1 MAIAIAAATGL
12 VIVVNAAFLQSGSHP
27 APFFATPTRT
37 PPSVEI
43 RSGVTGTTA
52 KPPELPV
59 PTRPVGV
66 VRTAPVAMRHSDPIA
81 ELIGSS
87 VGSPSRVMAVQRAL
101 TEFGYG
107 QIKPS
112 GVLDPAT
119 SAAIERFEREHN
131 LPVTGRLSDRLLS
144 GLAALVGH
152 PLD

>member
-1 MAIAIAAATGL
+1 
-12 VIVVNAAFLQSGSHP
+12 
-27 APFFATPTRT
+27 
-37 PPSVEI
+37 
-43 RSGVTGTTA
+43 
-52 KPPELPV
+52 
-59 PTRPVGV
+59 
-66 VRTAPVAMRHSDPIA
+66 MRHSDPIA